1 MNLAIVT
8 FTGFTESEADRAGTE
23 DLYFEIVRKYSGE
36 NVTTYQPREWTT
48 DVKKL
53 AYQINRQG
61 IRSAAMISYS
71 HGQAAA
77 CDFARECYKL
87 GIAVKLW
94 LACDPVYRPSWL
106 WRKNWTQPVAF
117 RALFK
122 NSKITVPSNIER
134 VLGVR
139 QELTIPRGH
148 ALKSTLGTEL
158 EPLAILL
165 YSHTQIDGSP
175 EWFALVKRELNR
187 LIVDNLTV

>member
-8 FTGFTESEADRAGTE
+8 FTGFTESDAQRTGTE
-23 DLYFEIVRKYSGE
+23 DLYFDIIRKYSGE
-36 NVTTYQPREWTT
+36 TVTTYQPREWTT
-48 DVKKL
+48 DIKKL

-61 IRSAAMISYS
+61 IRNVAMISYS

-87 GIAVKLW
+87 GIAVDLW
-94 LACDPVYRPSWL
+94 VACDPVYRPSWL

-122 NSKITVPSNIER
+122 NSKITVPSNIQR
-134 VLGVR
+134 VTGAR
-139 QELTIPRGH
+139 QNISIPCGH
-148 ALKSTLGTEL
+148 DMRTSLGTTL
-158 EPLAILL
+158 IPLIYLP
-165 YSHTQIDGSP
+165 YSHAQIDGSP
-175 EWFALVKRELNR
+175 EWFAIVKQELDH